1 MPLPIIKLLDVRKH
15 YDNYY
20 DHNVFSN
27 INLEINSGQIIAAK
41 GTIGS
46 GKTTLLNLICGI
58 IKPDSG
64 RIYIDRYDITS
75 MSSNNLLSLRA
86 NIFGIVPQQHNLI
99 PELTI
104 AKNLELPLIF
114 TGITKNERSVIVNN
128 TLKKIGILSLASRL
142 AGTLSVGESE
152 IVSIARSMV
161 TDPPILL
168 MDEPTEG
175 LDPIISEMILSLI
188 RGDSI
193 LNNKTIFITTHDE
206 RILNIADKIIHVK
219 ENMIYN

>member
-1 MPLPIIKLLDVRKH
+1 MQIPIIKLLDVTMS
-15 YDNYY
+15 YEN
-20 DHNVFSN
+20 NTIFSN
-27 INLEINSGQIIAAK
+27 VNLEIQSGEIIAAK

-58 IKPDSG
+58 MKPDSG
-64 RIYIDRYDITS
+64 RIYIDKYDITKL
-75 MSSNNLLSLRA
+75 SSDKLSTLRA
-86 NIFGIVPQQHNLI
+86 KIFGIVPQKSNLV
-99 PELTI
+99 PELSI
-104 AKNLELPLIF
+104 SQNLELPLMF
-114 TGITKNERSVIVNN
+114 SGIDKNKRQSIVNQ
-128 TLKKIGILSLASRL
+128 TLDKLGLISLRDRL

-161 TDPPILL
+161 NDPPILL

-193 LNNKTIFITTHDE
+193 MNQKTVFITTHDE
-206 RILNIADKIIHVK
+206 RILNMANRVIHVK
-219 ENMIYN
+219 ENMNL

>member
-1 MPLPIIKLLDVRKH
+1 MQIPIIKLLDVTMS
-15 YDNYY
+15 YEN
-20 DHNVFSN
+20 NTIFSN
-27 INLEINSGQIIAAK
+27 VNLEIQSGEIIAAK

-58 IKPDSG
+58 MKPDSG
-64 RIYIDRYDITS
+64 RIYIDKYDITKLPS
-75 MSSNNLLSLRA
+75 DKLSTLRA
-86 NIFGIVPQQHNLI
+86 KIFGIVPQKTNLV
-99 PELTI
+99 PELSI
-104 AKNLELPLIF
+104 SQNLELPLMF
-114 TGITKNERSVIVNN
+114 SGIAKNKRQSIVNQ
-128 TLKKIGILSLASRL
+128 TLDKLGLISLRDRL

-161 TDPPILL
+161 NDPPILL

-193 LNNKTIFITTHDE
+193 MNQKTVFITTHDE
-206 RILNIADKIIHVK
+206 RILNIANRVIQVQ
-219 ENMIYN
+219 ENMNL

>member
-1 MPLPIIKLLDVRKH
+1 MQLPIIKLLDVSMN
-15 YDNYY
+15 YD
-20 DHNVFSN
+20 DNVIFSN
-27 INLEINSGQIIAAK
+27 INFEIEPGEIVAAK

-58 IKPDSG
+58 IRPTSG
-64 RIYIDRYDITS
+64 RIYIDKYDITK
-75 MSSNNLLSLRA
+75 LPPDKLSALRA
-86 NIFGIVPQQHNLI
+86 NIFGIVPQKTNLI
-99 PELTI
+99 PEI
-104 AKNLELPLIF
+104 SIKQNLELPLMLN
-114 TGITKNERSVIVNN
+114 GIDKDKRNSIVNE
-128 TLKKIGILSLASRL
+128 TLDKLGLISLSDRL

-161 TDPPILL
+161 SDPPILL

-193 LNNKTIFITTHDE
+193 MNQKTIFITTHDE
-206 RILNIADKIIHVK
+206 RILNIANRVINVK
-219 ENMIYN
+219 DNMNL

>member
-1 MPLPIIKLLDVRKH
+1 MQIPIIKLLDVTMS
-15 YDNYY
+15 YEN
-20 DHNVFSN
+20 NTIFSN
-27 INLEINSGQIIAAK
+27 VNLEIQSGEIIAAK

-58 IKPDSG
+58 MKPDSG
-64 RIYIDRYDITS
+64 RIYIDKYDITKL
-75 MSSNNLLSLRA
+75 SSDKLSTLRA
-86 NIFGIVPQQHNLI
+86 KIFGIVPQKSNLV
-99 PELTI
+99 PELSI
-104 AKNLELPLIF
+104 SQNLELPLMF
-114 TGITKNERSVIVNN
+114 SGIDKNKRQSIVDQ
-128 TLKKIGILSLASRL
+128 TLDKLGLISLSDRL

-161 TDPPILL
+161 NDPPILL

-193 LNNKTIFITTHDE
+193 MNQKTVFITTHDE
-206 RILNIADKIIHVK
+206 RILNIANRVIQVK
-219 ENMIYN
+219 ENMNL

>member
-1 MPLPIIKLLDVRKH
+1 MQIPIIKLLDITMSFE
-15 YDNYY
+15 N
-20 DHNVFSN
+20 NTIFSN
-27 INLEINSGQIIAAK
+27 VNLEIQSGEIIAAK

-58 IKPDSG
+58 MKPDSG
-64 RIYIDRYDITS
+64 RIYIDKYDITKL
-75 MSSNNLLSLRA
+75 SSDKLSTLRA
-86 NIFGIVPQQHNLI
+86 KIFGIVPQKSNLV
-99 PELTI
+99 PELSI
-104 AKNLELPLIF
+104 SQNLELPLMF
-114 TGITKNERSVIVNN
+114 SGIDKNKRQSIVDQ
-128 TLKKIGILSLASRL
+128 TLDKLGLISLSDRL

-161 TDPPILL
+161 NDPPILL

-193 LNNKTIFITTHDE
+193 MNQKTVFITTHDE
-206 RILNIADKIIHVK
+206 RILNIANRVIQVK
-219 ENMIYN
+219 ENMNL

>member
-1 MPLPIIKLLDVRKH
+1 MQIPIIKLLDVTMS
-15 YDNYY
+15 YEN
-20 DHNVFSN
+20 NTIFSN
-27 INLEINSGQIIAAK
+27 VNLEIQSGEIIAAK

-58 IKPDSG
+58 MKPDSG
-64 RIYIDRYDITS
+64 RIYIDKYDITKLPS
-75 MSSNNLLSLRA
+75 DKLSTLRA
-86 NIFGIVPQQHNLI
+86 KIFGIVPQKTNLV
-99 PELTI
+99 PELSI
-104 AKNLELPLIF
+104 SQNLELPLMF
-114 TGITKNERSVIVNN
+114 SGIDKNKRQSIVNQ
-128 TLKKIGILSLASRL
+128 TLDKLGLISLRDRL

-161 TDPPILL
+161 NDPPILL

-193 LNNKTIFITTHDE
+193 MNQKTVFITTHDE
-206 RILNIADKIIHVK
+206 RILNIANRVIQVH
-219 ENMIYN
+219 ENMNL

>member
-1 MPLPIIKLLDVRKH
+1 MQIPIIKLLDITMS
-15 YDNYY
+15 YEN
-20 DHNVFSN
+20 NTIFSN
-27 INLEINSGQIIAAK
+27 VNLEIQSGEIIAAK

-58 IKPDSG
+58 MKPDSG
-64 RIYIDRYDITS
+64 RIYIDKYDITKL
-75 MSSNNLLSLRA
+75 SSDKLSTLRA
-86 NIFGIVPQQHNLI
+86 KIFGIVPQKTNLV
-99 PELTI
+99 PELSI
-104 AKNLELPLIF
+104 SQNLELPLMF
-114 TGITKNERSVIVNN
+114 SGIDKNKRQSIVDQ
-128 TLKKIGILSLASRL
+128 TLDKLGLISLSDRL

-161 TDPPILL
+161 NDPPILL

-193 LNNKTIFITTHDE
+193 MNQKTVFITTHDE
-206 RILNIADKIIHVK
+206 RILNIANRVIQVQ
-219 ENMIYN
+219 ENMNL

>member
-1 MPLPIIKLLDVRKH
+1 MQIPIIKLLDVTMS
-15 YDNYY
+15 YEN
-20 DHNVFSN
+20 NTIFSN
-27 INLEINSGQIIAAK
+27 VNLEIQSGEIIAAK

-58 IKPDSG
+58 MKPDSG
-64 RIYIDRYDITS
+64 RIYIDKYDITKL
-75 MSSNNLLSLRA
+75 SSDKLSTLRA
-86 NIFGIVPQQHNLI
+86 KIFGIVPQKTNLV
-99 PELTI
+99 PELSI
-104 AKNLELPLIF
+104 SQNLELSLMF
-114 TGITKNERSVIVNN
+114 SGIDKNKRQSIVNQ
-128 TLKKIGILSLASRL
+128 TLDKFGLISLSDRL

-161 TDPPILL
+161 NDPPILL

-193 LNNKTIFITTHDE
+193 MNQKSVFITTHDE
-206 RILNIADKIIHVK
+206 RILNIANRVIQVK
-219 ENMIYN
+219 ENMNL

>member
-1 MPLPIIKLLDVRKH
+1 MQIPIIKLLDITMS
-15 YDNYY
+15 YEN
-20 DHNVFSN
+20 NTIFSN
-27 INLEINSGQIIAAK
+27 VNLEIQSGEIIAAK

-58 IKPDSG
+58 MKPDSG
-64 RIYIDRYDITS
+64 RIYIDKYDITKL
-75 MSSNNLLSLRA
+75 SSDKLSKLRA
-86 NIFGIVPQQHNLI
+86 KIFGIVPQKSNLV
-99 PELTI
+99 PELSI
-104 AKNLELPLIF
+104 SQNLELPLMF
-114 TGITKNERSVIVNN
+114 SGIDKNKRQSIVDQ
-128 TLKKIGILSLASRL
+128 TLDKLGLISLSDRL

-161 TDPPILL
+161 NDPPILL

-193 LNNKTIFITTHDE
+193 MNQKTVFITTHDE
-206 RILNIADKIIHVK
+206 RILNIANRVIQVK
-219 ENMIYN
+219 ENMNL

>member
-1 MPLPIIKLLDVRKH
+1 MQIPIIKLLDITMS
-15 YDNYY
+15 YEN
-20 DHNVFSN
+20 NTIFSN
-27 INLEINSGQIIAAK
+27 VNLEIQSGEIIAAK

-58 IKPDSG
+58 MKPDSG
-64 RIYIDRYDITS
+64 RIYIDKYDITKL
-75 MSSNNLLSLRA
+75 SSDKLSTLRA
-86 NIFGIVPQQHNLI
+86 KIFGIVPQKSNLV
-99 PELTI
+99 PELSI
-104 AKNLELPLIF
+104 SQNLELPLMF
-114 TGITKNERSVIVNN
+114 SGIDKNKRQSIVDQ
-128 TLKKIGILSLASRL
+128 TLDKLGLISLSDRL

-161 TDPPILL
+161 NDPPILL

-193 LNNKTIFITTHDE
+193 MNQKTVFITTHDE
-206 RILNIADKIIHVK
+206 RILNMANRVIQVQK
-219 ENMIYN
+219 NMNL

>member
-1 MPLPIIKLLDVRKH
+1 MQIPIIKLLDITLS
-15 YDNYY
+15 YEN
-20 DHNVFSN
+20 NTIFSN
-27 INLEINSGQIIAAK
+27 VNLEIQSGEIIAAK

-58 IKPDSG
+58 MKPDSG
-64 RIYIDRYDITS
+64 RIYIDKYDITKL
-75 MSSNNLLSLRA
+75 SSDKLSTLRA
-86 NIFGIVPQQHNLI
+86 KIFGIVPQKSNLV
-99 PELTI
+99 PELSI
-104 AKNLELPLIF
+104 SQNLELPLMF
-114 TGITKNERSVIVNN
+114 SGIDKNKRQSIVDQ
-128 TLKKIGILSLASRL
+128 TLDKLGLISLSDRL

-161 TDPPILL
+161 NDPPILL

-193 LNNKTIFITTHDE
+193 MNQKTVFITTHDE
-206 RILNIADKIIHVK
+206 RILNIANRVIQVK
-219 ENMIYN
+219 ENMNL

>member
-1 MPLPIIKLLDVRKH
+1 MQIPIIKLLDITMS
-15 YDNYY
+15 YEN
-20 DHNVFSN
+20 NTIFSN
-27 INLEINSGQIIAAK
+27 VNLEIQSGEIIAAK

-58 IKPDSG
+58 MKPDSG
-64 RIYIDRYDITS
+64 RIYIDKYDITKL
-75 MSSNNLLSLRA
+75 SSDKLSTLRA
-86 NIFGIVPQQHNLI
+86 KIFGIVPQKTNLV
-99 PELTI
+99 PELSI
-104 AKNLELPLIF
+104 SQNLELPLMF
-114 TGITKNERSVIVNN
+114 SGIDKNKRQSIVNQ
-128 TLKKIGILSLASRL
+128 TLDKLGLISLSDRL

-161 TDPPILL
+161 NDPPILL

-193 LNNKTIFITTHDE
+193 MNQKTVFITTHDE
-206 RILNIADKIIHVK
+206 RILNIANRVIQVK
-219 ENMIYN
+219 ENMNL

>member
-1 MPLPIIKLLDVRKH
+1 MQIPIIKLLDVTMS
-15 YDNYY
+15 YEN
-20 DHNVFSN
+20 NTIFSN
-27 INLEINSGQIIAAK
+27 VNLEIQSGEIIAAK

-58 IKPDSG
+58 MKPDSG
-64 RIYIDRYDITS
+64 RIYIDKYDITKL
-75 MSSNNLLSLRA
+75 SSDKLSTLRA
-86 NIFGIVPQQHNLI
+86 KIFGIVPQKSNLI
-99 PELTI
+99 PELSI
-104 AKNLELPLIF
+104 SQNLELSLMFSGINKNKRQSIVDQTLNKLGLI
-114 TGITKNERSVIVNN
+114 S
-128 TLKKIGILSLASRL
+128 LSDRL

-161 TDPPILL
+161 NDPPILL

-193 LNNKTIFITTHDE
+193 MNQKTVFITTHDE
-206 RILNIADKIIHVK
+206 RILNIANRVIQVK
-219 ENMIYN
+219 ENMNL